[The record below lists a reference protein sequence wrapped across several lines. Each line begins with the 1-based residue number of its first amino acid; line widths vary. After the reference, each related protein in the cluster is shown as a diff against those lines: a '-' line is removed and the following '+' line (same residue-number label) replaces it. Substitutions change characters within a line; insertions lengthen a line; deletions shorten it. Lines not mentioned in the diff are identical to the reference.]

1 MGSSPCPASVGAL
14 TPLKQ
19 GRKQTKGERVST
31 CTSALVFLCLLEWCP
46 WQRPWK
52 QLVPH
57 CTHCAGIANSLTVPH
72 LVPAVGWWCPA
83 RCVGRGLCSVRCL
96 LGSPGHCLGFAV
108 NTAPAVAQ
116 LSLRLCRR
124 CSTNKL
130 IEVQENLKNT
140 FENKMRLQWVFQDF
154 MLWDVKSL
162 VSTFF

>member
-19 GRKQTKGERVST
+19 GRKKTKGERVSPR
-31 CTSALVFLCLLEWCP
+31 TSTLVFLCLLEWCP

-83 RCVGRGLCSVRCL
+83 RCVGHGLCSVRCL

-116 LSLRLCRR
+116 LSLRVCRR
-124 CSTNKL
+124 FSTKL
-130 IEVQENLKNT
+130 KCRRTLKT
-140 FENKMRLQWVFQDF
+140 PLRTRWGSSESFRTLCFEMWKV
-154 MLWDVKSL
+154 
-162 VSTFF
+162 